1 MVMVSSLPSG
11 VVSKDSCPRGWGGA
25 TGVLLESLVPAV
37 LSGRVG
43 KSPDTPHRHP
53 PNAGDQDNGNRH
65 GEGYFLSWWGNGGWG
80 HGVLR
85 SQTEASVGTCSSCT
99 TPPSP
104 TGWAQQQCPG
114 GFGCLDES
122 PCPQ

>member
-11 VVSKDSCPRGWGGA
+11 VVSKDSCPTQGGA

-43 KSPDTPHRHP
+43 KSPDTPHRYP
-53 PNAGDQDNGNRH
+53 PNAGDQDNGNRR

-85 SQTEASVGTCSSCT
+85 SHQTEASVGTSPSCRSHSPQACWLGT
-99 TPPSP
+99 TTMSWWLWLS
-104 TGWAQQQCPG
+104 G
-114 GFGCLDES
+114 
-122 PCPQ
+122 